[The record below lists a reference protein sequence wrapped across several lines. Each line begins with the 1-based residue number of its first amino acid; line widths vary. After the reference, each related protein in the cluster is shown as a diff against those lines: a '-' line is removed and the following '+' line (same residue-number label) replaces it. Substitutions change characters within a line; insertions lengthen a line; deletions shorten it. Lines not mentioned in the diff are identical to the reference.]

1 MKTWAKPTASIVFF
15 FLLGELLCYTY
26 YFHKNSSV
34 NFGWEKAFH
43 KFNYLASRE
52 SLRFQLPSDGA
63 GKEIIWKKFFTEESE
78 YMKFIQKKFD
88 NKFHQLLTLAN
99 SSEAKL
105 LKDPQKSMN
114 F

>member
-1 MKTWAKPTASIVFF
+1 M
-15 FLLGELLCYTY
+15 
-26 YFHKNSSV
+26 
-34 NFGWEKAFH
+34 EKAFH
-43 KFNYLASRE
+43 KFNYLASCE

-63 GKEIIWKKFFTEESE
+63 GKEIIWKKFLTEESD
-78 YMKFIQKKFD
+78 YMIILIQKKFD

-99 SSEAKL
+99 SFEAKL